1 MGEIYLNISRKAGL
15 KNKLAELRETI
26 SENLVINPH
35 YFLNEFPRTA
45 TEISLQQHNR
55 RADYLD
61 ALIYAPLALAKQR
74 MNTQY
79 KEKEKE
85 KMLNEITEAAEK
97 LVLKQRPE
105 KVMKVQYGQYSSR
118 EIELLYND
126 SQKSYQQL
134 NSKPDNKIVG
144 SMKAFADCIKE
155 ELRRRENETGDK
167 ATVRIFSEG
176 GYFIPDEDFG
186 IFMTSYERINS
197 QQWNYIKSHI
207 NKIMNHRA
215 FLEFVQALKPSI
227 DGFDNLFQRLS
238 SIRLIGNSTLCS
250 NPIFTNG
257 EQEQGYKC
265 SYKLEDGYEGEE
277 ILPQGF
283 ICHVPFVKAGEKLYE
298 IPIELLFYRDDNDE
312 LGIRVMCPLFEN
324 IEEQAIIDEAEFIK
338 EQTAEYK
345 QLLVLS
351 DF

>member
-1 MGEIYLNISRKAGL
+1 
-15 KNKLAELRETI
+15 
-26 SENLVINPH
+26 
-35 YFLNEFPRTA
+35 
-45 TEISLQQHNR
+45 
-55 RADYLD
+55 
-61 ALIYAPLALAKQR
+61 
-74 MNTQY
+74 
-79 KEKEKE
+79 
-85 KMLNEITEAAEK
+85 MLNELTEAAEK

-105 KVMKVQYGQYSSR
+105 KIVKLQYGQYSSR

-126 SQKSYQQL
+126 GEEEYQEL
-134 NSKPDNKIVG
+134 NSSPKNKQVG
-144 SMKAFADCIKE
+144 SVKAFADCIKE
-155 ELRRRENETGDK
+155 ELRRRGNEEGEK
-167 ATVRIFSEG
+167 ATVRIFSQG

-186 IFMTSYERINS
+186 IFKTSYQRINS
-197 QQWNYIKSHI
+197 QQWNCIKSHI
-207 NKIMNHRA
+207 DKVMNHRM

-227 DGFDNLFQRLS
+227 ENFENLYQRLS

-283 ICHVPFVKAGEKLYE
+283 VCNVPFVKAGEKLYE

-338 EQTAEYK
+338 KQTADYK